1 MQSESD
7 TPKVVIITG
16 AAGNLGRAVA
26 QAFAGQGAR
35 LALVDLDPQAL
46 ESARQGLPAD
56 CDCATFAADLMDAQA
71 VEDMAAAVVAQFGR
85 VDALAN
91 IAGGFTMGPAIHETP
106 DRDWDF
112 MLNLNARTVFYC
124 CRAVVPRMLASGGGR
139 IVNVSARAATHGVG
153 HMGPYCA
160 SKAAVITLTEA
171 LASELKDQGINVNC
185 VLPGT
190 LDTPQNRA
198 AMPDQDFGRWVP
210 LEALADVFLFLASDA
225 ARAITGAAIPVY
237 GRS

>member
-1 MQSESD
+1 MQSEHDS
-7 TPKVVIITG
+7 PKVVIITG

-35 LALVDLDPQAL
+35 LALVDVDPQSL
-46 ESARQGLPAD
+46 ESARQELPAD
-56 CDCATFAADLMDAQA
+56 CVCATFAADLMDAQS
-71 VEDMAAAVVAQFGR
+71 VEDMAAAVVAQLGR
-85 VDALAN
+85 VDVLAN

-106 DRDWDF
+106 DQDWDF

-124 CRAVVPRMLASGGGR
+124 CRAVVPRMLATGGGR

-160 SKAAVITLTEA
+160 SKAAVITLTES
-171 LASELKDQGINVNC
+171 LAGELKDQGINVNC

-198 AMPDQDFGRWVP
+198 AMPDQDFSRWVP
-210 LEALADVFLFLASDA
+210 LKALADVFLFLASDA